1 MAKEDIKTKEIYYI
15 TKISPLLYQ
24 LRRLEIKGTKVI
36 TDDLLHSDIPN
47 IVYGKWLQKVRLQR
61 KENGSS

>member
-1 MAKEDIKTKEIYYI
+1 MAKEDLKTKEIYYI
-15 TKISPLLYQ
+15 AKLTATLYE

-36 TDDLLHSDIPN
+36 VDELLHTDIPN

-61 KENGSS
+61 KENGDA